1 MQFEKFHYDSLKSIQ
16 DKAAE
21 LGVTIP
27 LSEDMKILAEP
38 MTFGSHSAP
47 NRLAIQPMEGC
58 DSTPEGAPDVM
69 TKRRYRRFAQSG
81 AGLIWYEATAVVR
94 EGRANPLQSM
104 LTEQNVD
111 EFKALITETRDFYA
125 KEHGYQPVIIL
136 QATHSGRY
144 SKPDAP
150 APMIACHNPVLEKT
164 PLPDS
169 CIVTDDYLKGLAEAY
184 GRTARLAKEAGF
196 DGIDIKACHRY
207 LFSELLSAYTRP
219 GIYGGDFENR
229 TRMIRE
235 AYAAAE
241 AAVTGDFIFTSRMNT
256 YDAIP
261 YPYGFGVSKE
271 SELVPDVSEPI
282 ALIKRLQKDY
292 GLELIDLTIGNPY
305 FNPHVNRPYDIGAYE
320 PPYHPLESVARA
332 AECFRQVKEACPDVK
347 VIGSAVT
354 YLRQYSANL
363 AAGMV
368 EQGYCDM
375 AGFGRQAF
383 AYPEFAKDILTKGCL
398 DPKKCCVTCSKCT
411 ELMRSVAPAGCVVRD
426 SEAYMPLYRQHVLN
440 NEKDVRHM
448 VSNV

>member
-1 MQFEKFHYDSLKSIQ
+1 MKFEKFHYKSLEEIRSR
-16 DKAAE
+16 AEE
-21 LGVTIP
+21 LGVAIP
-27 LSEDMKILAEP
+27 LSENLQALAQP
-38 MTFGSHSAP
+38 MEFGNHKTA

-58 DSTPEGAPDVM
+58 DSKPEGGPDEL
-69 TKRRYRRFAQSG
+69 TRRRYLRFAQSG
-81 AGLIWYEATAVVR
+81 AGLIWYEATAVVP

-104 LTEQNVD
+104 LTEQNLE
-111 EFKALITETRDFYA
+111 EFKELIGQVREIYDR
-125 KEHGYQPVIIL
+125 EHGYQPVIIL

-144 SKPDAP
+144 SKPDSP
-150 APMIACHNPVLEKT
+150 RPMIACHNPVREKT

-169 CIVTDDYLKGLAEAY
+169 CIVSDDYLKSLPEAY

-196 DGIDIKACHRY
+196 DGIDVKACHRY

-219 GIYGGDFENR
+219 GSYGGDFENR
-229 TRMIRE
+229 TRVIRE

-241 AAVTGDFIFTSRMNT
+241 AAVTGDFIFTSRLNT

-282 ALIKRLQKDY
+282 ALIQRLKKDY
-292 GLELIDLTIGNPY
+292 GLQLIDLTIGNPY
-305 FNPHVNRPYDIGAYE
+305 FNPHVNRPYDMGAYE
-320 PPYHPLESVARA
+320 PPYHPFESIARA

-347 VIGSAVT
+347 VISSAVS
-354 YLRQYSANL
+354 YLRQFSANL

-375 AGFGRQAF
+375 AGFGREAF
-383 AYPEFAKDILTKGCL
+383 AYPEFARDILTKGGL
-398 DPKKCCVTCSKCT
+398 EPKKCCITCSKCT
-411 ELMRSVAPAGCVVRD
+411 ELMRSVAPAGCVVKD
-426 SEAYMPLYRQHVLN
+426 AEVYAPLYRKNVLE